1 MFENKKAYELNCE
14 QIAELLNYENG
25 KNYSESTYRKEYAAF
40 SRGRNYERDIN
51 LEDEISV
58 RLRELKKER
67 VKLQTEKIEYNKWI
81 RENARDELFV
91 EKIIDAIRENNEK
104 LPPIEKIEVVPN
116 KKHGILNLADIHFG
130 KDFIIYGLKNEV
142 INQYN
147 PEICYQRME
156 NILNET
162 VSIVKKEGLTHIKV
176 INLGD
181 ALDGFLRH
189 KQLWT
194 LRYGVV
200 DSANIFGKYLG
211 KWLRKLSEYVNVEYH
226 QTGGNHGEL
235 RLLDGIKDAH
245 VNENIEK
252 IIAGYIDVINEDNP
266 NFTLVENKTGLI
278 FTNIAGFNILGI
290 HGQVKN
296 AEKAIKDYA
305 DFYKVNIDYLLKGH
319 FHHDSYMN
327 CGIRKGIVGVGS
339 VIGVDDFSTSL
350 IKHSDATATF
360 LLFEEEKGLITRQ
373 TIVLN

>member
-1 MFENKKAYELNCE
+1 MK
-14 QIAELLNYENG
+14 
-25 KNYSESTYRKEYAAF
+25 
-40 SRGRNYERDIN
+40 
-51 LEDEISV
+51 
-58 RLRELKKER
+58 
-67 VKLQTEKIEYNKWI
+67 
-81 RENARDELFV
+81 
-91 EKIIDAIRENNEK
+91 
-104 LPPIEKIEVVPN
+104 KIEVVPN

-252 IIAGYIDVINEDNP
+252 NNCR
-266 NFTLVENKTGLI
+266 
-278 FTNIAGFNILGI
+278 I
-290 HGQVKN
+290 HRCN
-296 AEKAIKDYA
+296 
-305 DFYKVNIDYLLKGH
+305 
-319 FHHDSYMN
+319 
-327 CGIRKGIVGVGS
+327 
-339 VIGVDDFSTSL
+339 
-350 IKHSDATATF
+350 
-360 LLFEEEKGLITRQ
+360 
-373 TIVLN
+373 